1 MFRNRLVLTFTSV
14 FDGTSASF
22 FSFSI
27 LAFIMPASSKNTN
40 VQAVG
45 FPIGCS
51 VMAKPVPKEAVG
63 FPIGCNVMAKPGPKE
78 AVGFPIGCTIM

>member
-1 MFRNRLVLTFTSV
+1 
-14 FDGTSASF
+14 
-22 FSFSI
+22 
-27 LAFIMPASSKNTN
+27 MPVPSKNTN

-51 VMAKPVPKEAVG
+51 VMAKPDPKEAVG

-78 AVGFPIGCTIM
+78 AVGFPIGCAIILIKRKMGTGQPLV

>member
-1 MFRNRLVLTFTSV
+1 
-14 FDGTSASF
+14 
-22 FSFSI
+22 
-27 LAFIMPASSKNTN
+27 MPASSKNTN
-40 VQAVG
+40 VQAVS

-78 AVGFPIGCTIM
+78 AVGFPIGSLNTRPQLDTQYTRAPDE

>member
-14 FDGTSASF
+14 FDGTSSSF
-22 FSFSI
+22 FSLSTP
-27 LAFIMPASSKNTN
+27 AFIMPALSKNTN

-51 VMAKPVPKEAVG
+51 VMAKP
-63 FPIGCNVMAKPGPKE
+63 GPKE